1 MSWELF
7 YLICFAVGF
16 LFSVLSFLSGT
27 LSMHLHLPHFLHFGG
42 GGHGIGHGAGGVH
55 GAGGAHSGIHVAGAA
70 AHGPTGGAHAAHPS
84 AHHGPHFSLFNP
96 ITGAAFL
103 TWFGGTGYL
112 LAHLRHIWVFAGL
125 LFSSAAGLV
134 GAAIVFVFVA
144 KVLLANERALDPV
157 DYEMIGVLGRVSS
170 SIRSGGTG
178 EIIFDQEGVRRPC
191 AARSESGES
200 LARGVEVVVTRFDR
214 GIAYVR
220 PWDELAESAGIAAKQ
235 EETRD

>member
-7 YLICFAVGF
+7 YLISFAVGF
-16 LFSVLSFLSGT
+16 LFSLLPFLTGPLSV
-27 LSMHLHLPHFLHFGG
+27 HLHLPHFLHFGNGAGHGVGHG
-42 GGHGIGHGAGGVH
+42 GGIGGAHGAGAH
-55 GAGGAHSGIHVAGAA
+55 GASGTAHGAHGTHTHST
-70 AHGPTGGAHAAHPS
+70 HGG
-84 AHHGPHFSLFNP
+84 HFSIFNP

-112 LAHLRHIWVFAGL
+112 LVHLRHIWVFAGL
-125 LFSSAAGLV
+125 LFSSLAGAV
-134 GAAIVFVFVA
+134 GAAIVFFFVA

-170 SIRSGGTG
+170 SIRAGGTG
-178 EIIFDQEGVRRPC
+178 EIIFDQEGVRRTS

-200 LARGVEVVVTRFDR
+200 LARGIEVVVTRFDR

-220 PWDELAESAGIAAKQ
+220 AWDELADSE
-235 EETRD
+235 

>member
-27 LSMHLHLPHFLHFGG
+27 MSVHLHLPHFLHFGNG
-42 GGHGIGHGAGGVH
+42 GGAGHGMGGVGAHGAGAH
-55 GAGGAHSGIHVAGAA
+55 GASGA
-70 AHGPTGGAHAAHPS
+70 AHGAHGTHAHAT
-84 AHHGPHFSLFNP
+84 HGPHFSLFNP

-112 LAHLRHIWVFAGL
+112 LVHLRHIWVFAGL
-125 LFSSAAGLV
+125 LFSTLAGLV
-134 GAAIVFVFVA
+134 GAAIVFFFVA
-144 KVLLANERALDPV
+144 KVLLANERALDPM

-170 SIRSGGTG
+170 SIRPGGTG
-178 EIIFDQEGVRRPC
+178 EIIFDQEGVRRTS

-200 LARGVEVVVTRFDR
+200 LARGVEVVVTRLER

-220 PWDELAESAGIAAKQ
+220 AWDELADSEGITAKQ
-235 EETRD
+235 QHTNE

>member
-27 LSMHLHLPHFLHFGG
+27 LSMHLHLPHFLHFGNG
-42 GGHGIGHGAGGVH
+42 AGHGLGHGAGGGGAQGVGAH
-55 GAGGAHSGIHVAGAA
+55 GASGAAHGAHGAHSHA
-70 AHGPTGGAHAAHPS
+70 AHGG
-84 AHHGPHFSLFNP
+84 HFSFFNP

-112 LAHLRHIWVFAGL
+112 LVHLRHIWVFAGL
-125 LFSSAAGLV
+125 LFSSLAGAV

-170 SIRSGGTG
+170 SIRTGGTG

-200 LARGVEVVVTRFDR
+200 LARGVEVVVTRFER

-220 PWDELAESAGIAAKQ
+220 AWDELADSEGITAKQ
-235 EETRD
+235 QHTSE

>member
-27 LSMHLHLPHFLHFGG
+27 LSVHLHLPHFLHFGNG
-42 GGHGIGHGAGGVH
+42 AGHGVGLGHGAGSGGGAHGASGAVH
-55 GAGGAHSGIHVAGAA
+55 GAH
-70 AHGPTGGAHAAHPS
+70 GAHAHAS
-84 AHHGPHFSLFNP
+84 HGGHFSFFNP

-112 LAHLRHIWVFAGL
+112 LVHLRHIWVFAGL
-125 LFSSAAGLV
+125 LFSSLAGAV

-170 SIRSGGTG
+170 SVRPGGTG
-178 EIIFDQEGVRRPC
+178 EIIFDQEGIRRTC
-191 AARSESGES
+191 AVRSETGES
-200 LARGVEVVVTRFDR
+200 LARGVEVVVTRYER

-220 PWDELAESAGIAAKQ
+220 AWDELADSEGITAKQ
-235 EETRD
+235 QHTSE

>member
-16 LFSVLSFLSGT
+16 LFSVLSFLTGT
-27 LSMHLHLPHFLHFGG
+27 MSVHLHLPHFLHFGNGAGHGVGHG
-42 GGHGIGHGAGGVH
+42 GGIGGAHGAGAH
-55 GAGGAHSGIHVAGAA
+55 GASGTAHGAHGTHTHST
-70 AHGPTGGAHAAHPS
+70 HGG
-84 AHHGPHFSLFNP
+84 HFSIFNP

-112 LAHLRHIWVFAGL
+112 LVHLRHIWVFAGL
-125 LFSSAAGLV
+125 LFSSLAGAV
-134 GAAIVFVFVA
+134 GAAIVFFFVA

-170 SIRSGGTG
+170 SIRAGGTG
-178 EIIFDQEGVRRPC
+178 EIIFDQEGVRRTS

-220 PWDELAESAGIAAKQ
+220 AWDELADSEGITAKQ
-235 EETRD
+235 QHTDE

>member
-27 LSMHLHLPHFLHFGG
+27 MSVHLHLPHFLHFGNGTGHGVGHGMG
-42 GGHGIGHGAGGVH
+42 GGGAHGAGAH
-55 GAGGAHSGIHVAGAA
+55 GASGASHGAHG
-70 AHGPTGGAHAAHPS
+70 TQAHAT
-84 AHHGPHFSLFNP
+84 HGPHFSLFNP

-112 LAHLRHIWVFAGL
+112 LVHLRHIWVFAGL
-125 LFSSAAGLV
+125 LFSSLAGVV
-134 GAAIVFVFVA
+134 GAAIVFFFVA
-144 KVLLANERALDPV
+144 KVLLANERSLDPI
-157 DYEMIGVLGRVSS
+157 DYEMVGVLGRVSS
-170 SIRSGGTG
+170 SIRAGGTG
-178 EIIFDQEGVRRPC
+178 EIIFDQEGVRRTS

-200 LARGVEVVVTRFDR
+200 LARGIEVVVTRFER

-220 PWDELAESAGIAAKQ
+220 AWDELAESEGITAKQ
-235 EETRD
+235 QHTNE